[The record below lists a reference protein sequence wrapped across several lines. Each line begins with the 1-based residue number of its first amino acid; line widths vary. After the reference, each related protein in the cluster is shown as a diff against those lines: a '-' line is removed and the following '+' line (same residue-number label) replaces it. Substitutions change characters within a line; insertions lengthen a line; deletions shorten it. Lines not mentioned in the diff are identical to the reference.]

1 MIKKKIKSEHV
12 IEFLKNNPNFFI
24 ENPYVLDKIF
34 FPLNKNQSEQPDT
47 KVVEFKDWI
56 IQNLKNKQKNII
68 DNAHYN
74 FLTQKK
80 IHNSVIEILKLFNM
94 NDFVIHLTKSLPKVF
109 NLDVINIVVNDQK
122 VSEKFNFIWK
132 DKSVI
137 NKIYGKEGQL
147 IMDAVENESS
157 IFVDINQNIYS
168 NAIFSLSNKIFDS
181 ESLLVFGSNNKH
193 FIDNKAYDLILFFSN
208 VVQEKLLKL
217 TNEL

>member
-12 IEFLKNNPNFFI
+12 IEFLINNPNFFI
-24 ENPYVLDKIF
+24 ENSYVLDKLF
-34 FPLNKNQSEQPDT
+34 FPLDKNQSEQPDT

-56 IQNLKNKQKNII
+56 IENLKNKQKNII

-94 NDFVIHLTKSLPKVF
+94 DDFVMYLTNSLPKVF
-109 NLDVINIVVNDQK
+109 NLDVINIVVSDQK
-122 VSEKFNFIWK
+122 ISKELNFIWK

-147 IMDAVENESS
+147 IMDAVENESA
-157 IFVDINQNIYS
+157 IFAGINKNIYS
-168 NAIFSLSNKIFDS
+168 NAIFSLNNKIFDS

>member
-24 ENPYVLDKIF
+24 ENSNVLDKIF
-34 FPLNKNQSEQPDT
+34 FPLNKKQSEQPDT
-47 KVVEFKDWI
+47 KVVKFKDWI
-56 IQNLKNKQKNII
+56 IENLKNKQKNII

-80 IHNSVIEILKLFNM
+80 IHNSVIEILKLSNM
-94 NDFVIHLTKSLPKVF
+94 SDFVMHLTNSLPKVF
-109 NLDVINIVVNDQK
+109 NLDVINIVVSDQK
-122 VSEKFNFIWK
+122 ISKEFNFIWK

-147 IMDAVENESS
+147 IMDAVENESA
-157 IFVDINQNIYS
+157 IFVDINKNIYS

-181 ESLLVFGSNNKH
+181 ESILVFGSNDKH

>member
-24 ENPYVLDKIF
+24 ENSHVLDKIF
-34 FPLNKNQSEQPDT
+34 FPLNKNQSEHPDT

-56 IQNLKNKQKNII
+56 IENLKNKQKNII

-94 NDFVIHLTKSLPKVF
+94 DDFVMYLTNSLPKVF
-109 NLDVINIVVNDQK
+109 NLDVINIVVSDQK
-122 VSEKFNFIWK
+122 VSKEFNFIWK

-147 IMDAVENESS
+147 IMDAVENESA
-157 IFVDINQNIYS
+157 IFEDINQNIYS